1 MKLNGLILD
10 TALVQR
16 YFEFDNFSLEIGAY
30 SYGSSSMDIK
40 SWGGEETKLSIG
52 KFCSIGKNLTVFLG
66 GNHRT
71 DWITTYP
78 FGYTYNI
85 EFGGIPDVETIYSNG
100 DVSIKNDVWIGE
112 NVTIMSGVS
121 IGNGAVIATGAVVT
135 RDVNDY
141 EIVGGNPARQ
151 IRMRF
156 LEDEVVMLLR
166 LKWWDLPEED
176 VKAAV
181 KSLQMEPSRSN
192 LSSLLRRFA
201 R

>member
-1 MKLNGLILD
+1 VSLNLD
-10 TALVQR
+10 DSADHLR
-16 YFEFDNFSLEIGAY
+16 KISEEGFSIQVGAFT
-30 SYGSSSMDIK
+30 YGVSNLQIR
-40 SWGGEETKLSIG
+40 SWGGTGTHLSIG
-52 KFCSIGKNLTVFLG
+52 KFCSIAKNVKVFLG

-78 FGYTYNI
+78 FGYIYNV
-85 EFGGIPDVETIYSNG
+85 EFGGIPDAETIYSNG

-121 IGNGAVIATGAVVT
+121 IGNGAVIATGSVVT
-135 RDVNDY
+135 RNVNDY
-141 EIVGGNPARQ
+141 EIVGGNPAKR

-181 KSLQMEPSRSN
+181 KSLQMEPSGSN
-192 LSSLLRRFA
+192 LSSLLQRFA

>member
-1 MKLNGLILD
+1 VK
-10 TALVQR
+10 
-16 YFEFDNFSLEIGAY
+16 
-30 SYGSSSMDIK
+30 
-40 SWGGEETKLSIG
+40 
-52 KFCSIGKNLTVFLG
+52 VFLG

-78 FGYTYNI
+78 FGYIYNV
-85 EFGGIPDVETIYSNG
+85 EFGGIPDAETIYSNG

-121 IGNGAVIATGAVVT
+121 IGNGAVIATGSVVT
-135 RDVNDY
+135 RNVNDY
-141 EIVGGNPARQ
+141 EIVGGNPAKR

-181 KSLQMEPSRSN
+181 KSLQMEPSGSN
-192 LSSLLRRFA
+192 LSSLLQRFA